1 MHVADGILSGP
12 VLAVGFAGTVAVAA
26 YTLRKVDLEDIPK
39 ISVITSAFFVA
50 SFIHIPI
57 GVTSLHL
64 ILNGLVG
71 IILGVRAFPAI
82 LLGIVLQAI
91 LFGHGGVSVIGVNA
105 LMLGG
110 GALCAYGVWQL
121 RHRIT
126 LFTLDQN
133 KNSIAFAGLAGAT
146 GIITSGFVLALA
158 LFTTGEA
165 FWALAGVAF
174 AVHIPLMLIEGAV
187 AATCVAF
194 LLRIKPEILSGYQ
207 AVIPKKNQQ
216 TSDGKTRS

>member
-12 VLAVGFAGTVAVAA
+12 VLAVGFVGTIALAA

-39 ISVITSAFFVA
+39 ISVVTSAFFVA

-64 ILNGLVG
+64 ILNGLIG
-71 IILGVRAFPAI
+71 IMLGMKAFPAI
-82 LLGIVLQAI
+82 LLGITLQAI

-121 RHRIT
+121 RHSIT
-126 LFTLDQN
+126 LPKLDHN
-133 KNSIAFAGLAGAT
+133 KNIIAFGGLAGAT

-165 FWALAGVAF
+165 FWAMAGVAF

-194 LLRIKPEILSGYQ
+194 LLRIKPEILTGHKT
-207 AVIPKKNQQ
+207 ITPKNKQ
-216 TSDGKTRS
+216 TPDGDTSS

>member
-12 VLAVGFAGTVAVAA
+12 VLAVGFVGTVAVAA

-39 ISVITSAFFVA
+39 ISVVTSAFFVA
-50 SFIHIPI
+50 SFIHLPI

-64 ILNGLVG
+64 ILNGLIG
-71 IILGVRAFPAI
+71 IMLGLKAFPAI
-82 LLGIVLQAI
+82 LLGITLQAI
-91 LFGHGGVSVIGVNA
+91 LFGHGGVSVIGVNT

-126 LFTLDQN
+126 LPRLDHN
-133 KNSIAFAGLAGAT
+133 KNIIAFGGLAGAT

-165 FWALAGVAF
+165 FWAMAGVAF
-174 AVHIPLMLIEGAV
+174 AIHIPLMLMEGAV

-194 LLRIKPEILSGYQ
+194 LLRVKPDILAGHQ
-207 AVIPKKNQQ
+207 ALTPKKKP
-216 TSDGKTRS
+216 TPES